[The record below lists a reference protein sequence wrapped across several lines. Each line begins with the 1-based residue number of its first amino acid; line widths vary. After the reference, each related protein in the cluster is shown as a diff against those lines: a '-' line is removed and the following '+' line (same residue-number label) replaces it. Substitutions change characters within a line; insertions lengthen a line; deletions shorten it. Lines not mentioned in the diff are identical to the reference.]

1 MADKRITD
9 LPLILSGDV
18 SSLDVLPIVNVELD
32 VTNKITADQLKA
44 YINSGFTDVFV
55 TGGTYDNNL
64 GELIF
69 INNTGGTFN
78 INGLFTGNTDV
89 FVTGGTYSNGITI
102 FTNNTGGTFNV
113 VGYYTGETSYVNSL
127 TTGTGLSGDTTTGNI
142 TLINTAPDQVVT
154 ITGGTNLSVVGSYP
168 NFGVEFTG
176 STSSFFTGGTVSGA
190 TNFTNGLSADTFS
203 ATTISGGTL
212 YGDGSNLT
220 GIPDIYITDLA
231 FNLSNYNLT
240 VTRNDLWSD
249 MVSLSILASDLTV
262 TGGTYDSGTGTGT
275 FTNNTGGTFTVT
287 GFLVGY
293 TDTKVTGFTYDNINT
308 FTIYDNSGTTFNA
321 SITTLSATTI
331 SGGTFYGD
339 GSNLTGVGGAGAEVT
354 GFTYDN
360 LNNLTILDSTGGT
373 FSVNVDVMSALTVTN
388 GLSGGTISIT
398 NSPSVS
404 VSPTYILSRN
414 SLTGEIEFTAYSA
427 ITRTIDP
434 FNNVGSASTVTWDVS
449 GTSANYEVTL
459 TANTTLNII
468 NVRNGDYGTIIL
480 KQDGVGSRTL
490 TFGTINGTSGTNR
503 HKVANGGGGNVF
515 LTSNPNAVD
524 LLTFAY
530 NGTNLYW
537 TIGNDYT

>member
-9 LPLILSGDV
+9 LPLILSGDI

-32 VTNKITADQLKA
+32 ITNKVTADQLKA
-44 YINSGFTDVFV
+44 YINSGITDV
-55 TGGTYDNNL
+55 Y
-64 GELIF
+64 
-69 INNTGGTFN
+69 
-78 INGLFTGNTDV
+78 
-89 FVTGGTYSNGITI
+89 VTGGTYSNGTTT

-127 TTGTGLSGDTTTGNI
+127 TAGTGLSGDTTTGNI
-142 TLINTAPDQVVT
+142 TLINTAPDQIVT
-154 ITGGTNLSVVGSYP
+154 ISGGTDLSIVGTYP

-249 MVSLSILASDLTV
+249 MVNLSILASDLTV